1 VHVCYVCMCFPQ
13 VVIVN
18 RKSLARRYVYWRP
31 WRESMFHFQIVKLS
45 DQNYVR
51 TLENCIQVWY
61 DMAWYMVWYAC
72 ACPES
77 LYSIMLPAL
86 CFQNYFWIF
95 YSSISCLSYKFPL
108 MIYIQRFWYIHS
120 CLVRH
125 ACFTGERWRR
135 IRSSL
140 GTIASKTNVQTSKYP
155 HLKISSNVSITQK
168 LFQAVDCNLT
178 NYLKME

>member
-1 VHVCYVCMCFPQ
+1 MHVCYLCVFPKLLSWIENHLQGDTFTGALDVNLCFIFRLSSCQ
-13 VVIVN
+13 I
-18 RKSLARRYVYWRP
+18 KITSELWRIAY
-31 WRESMFHFQIVKLS
+31 R
-45 DQNYVR
+45 
-51 TLENCIQVWY
+51 Y
-61 DMAWYMVWYAC
+61 DMIWYAF

-77 LYSIMLPAL
+77 KYSIMLPAL

-95 YSSISCLSYKFPL
+95 CSSISCLSYKFPL

-155 HLKISSNVSITQK
+155 HLKIPTFPIAEIIPSRW
-168 LFQAVDCNLT
+168 L
-178 NYLKME
+178 